1 MKKHRFWHWDIV
13 PFGFRG
19 RIMAVY
25 LLLILIAF
33 SSAIFAIRRVLL
45 LRLEERIEQALQ
57 QEVQEL
63 RLLISGKD
71 PNTAEPFGEDITA
84 IFDVYLSRNIPE
96 ADEYFIT
103 LLPNGF
109 YNSSPLAL
117 PPSIERNSEIVKHWQ
132 QLTQPEQGE
141 IDQFQNRI
149 VYLAEPK
156 KINGKIRGVFVI
168 AIAAESELQE
178 IDEATLIITQITIIV
193 IIITT
198 IFAWILTGQVL
209 APLRLLT
216 NTTQA
221 ISETNLERRI
231 PVQGN
236 DEIAQLSITFNEM
249 LNRLQSAFHN
259 QRHFLNDISHEL
271 RTPITII
278 QGHLELIGSTPEEQ
292 SQTLELV
299 MDELK
304 RMSRLVADLML
315 LAKSEQPNFLHLET
329 VQLSK
334 LTEEM
339 YDRSTVLA
347 DRNWHLEQV
356 GSGLIVVDRQR
367 LIQAIVNLAQN
378 ATKHTQVTDVIALG
392 SEINQGYVRFW
403 IADTGTGIS
412 LSEQSQIF
420 ERFIKGTNSRNSE
433 GTGLGLAIVKA
444 IIQAHK
450 GKIELCS
457 QPGKGAKFTLILPV
471 DTPINYN

>member
-1 MKKHRFWHWDIV
+1 
-13 PFGFRG
+13 
-19 RIMAVY
+19 
-25 LLLILIAF
+25 
-33 SSAIFAIRRVLL
+33 
-45 LRLEERIEQALQ
+45 
-57 QEVQEL
+57 
-63 RLLISGKD
+63 
-71 PNTAEPFGEDITA
+71 
-84 IFDVYLSRNIPE
+84 
-96 ADEYFIT
+96 
-103 LLPNGF
+103 
-109 YNSSPLAL
+109 
-117 PPSIERNSEIVKHWQ
+117 
-132 QLTQPEQGE
+132 
-141 IDQFQNRI
+141 
-149 VYLAEPK
+149 
-156 KINGKIRGVFVI
+156 VFVV
-168 AIAAESELQE
+168 AIAAGYERQE
-178 IDEATLIITQITIIV
+178 IDEATLIIVQVTIVV
-193 IIITT
+193 IISTT
-198 IFAWILTGQVL
+198 ILAWILAGQIL
-209 APLRLLT
+209 APLRILT
-216 NTTQA
+216 NTSQA
-221 ISETNLERRI
+221 ISETNLEKRI
-231 PVQGN
+231 PVQGK

-249 LNRLQSAFHN
+249 LNRLQSAFNN

-347 DRNWHLEQV
+347 DRDWLLEKV

-367 LIQAIVNLAQN
+367 LIQAIINLVQN

-403 IADTGTGIS
+403 VRDTGTGIS

-420 ERFIKGTNSRNSE
+420 DRFIKGNNSRNSE

-444 IIQAHK
+444 IVQAHK
-450 GKIELCS
+450 GKIKLFS
-457 QPGKGAKFTLILPV
+457 QPGKGTKITLILPV

>member
-1 MKKHRFWHWDIV
+1 MKKNRFWFWDSFS
-13 PFGFRG
+13 FGFRG

-33 SSAIFAIRRVLL
+33 SAAIFGIRRVLL
-45 LRLEERIEQALQ
+45 LRFEERIEKALQ

-63 RLLISGKD
+63 HLLISGTN
-71 PNTAEPFGEDITA
+71 PTTAKPFGENITA
-84 IFDVYLSRNIPE
+84 IFNVFLSRNIPE
-96 ADEYFIT
+96 AHEYLIA
-103 LLPNGF
+103 LHPDGF
-109 YNSSPLAL
+109 YYSSPLAL
-117 PPSIERNSEIVKHWQ
+117 PQSIDRNSEIVQHWQ
-132 QLTQPEQGE
+132 KLTKPEQGK
-141 IDQFQNRI
+141 IDESQDQI
-149 VYLAEPK
+149 VYLAEPIE
-156 KINGKIRGVFVI
+156 INGKVRGVFVV
-168 AIAAESELQE
+168 AIAAGYERQE
-178 IDEATLIITQITIIV
+178 IDEATLIIVQVTIVV
-193 IIITT
+193 IISTT
-198 IFAWILTGQVL
+198 ILAWILAGQIL
-209 APLRLLT
+209 APLRILT

-221 ISETNLERRI
+221 ISETNLEKRI
-231 PVQGN
+231 PVQGK
-236 DEIAQLSITFNEM
+236 DEIAQLSMTFNEM
-249 LNRLQSAFHN
+249 LNRLESAFNN

-292 SQTLELV
+292 HQTLELV
-299 MDELK
+299 IDELK

-315 LAKSEQPNFLHLET
+315 LAKSQQPNFLHLET

-367 LIQAIVNLAQN
+367 LIQAIINLVQN
-378 ATKHTQVTDVIALG
+378 ATKHTQVSDVIALG

-403 IADTGTGIS
+403 VRDTGTGIS

-420 ERFIKGTNSRNSE
+420 DRFIKGNNSRNSE

-444 IIQAHK
+444 IVQAHK

-457 QPGKGAKFTLILPV
+457 QPGKGAKFTLTLPV